1 MSYIIDGTV
10 DRSVDRTVD
19 PSVNRTVLGGPPWRP
34 LGGPAPPPPRQPL
47 DGPSAAEP
55 NNQTVNFQPYG
66 LQAAQI
72 FATIAG
78 GSFVRRAFRTKIH
91 RMIPCTCRCL
101 SRLLRRALRVSTC
114 CQTSRSALAL
124 GLALALATAP
134 ELLAL
139 SWDRA
144 KSSGTAVNCRFSSLR
159 AMMATNGFAYARH
172 AQKAKYTPPWEEG
185 QVQHV
190 APPPWEEG

>member
-1 MSYIIDGTV
+1 MAS
-10 DRSVDRTVD
+10 
-19 PSVNRTVLGGPPWRP
+19 PWRP
-34 LGGPAPPPPRQPL
+34 RPPPPRQPL
-47 DGPSAAEP
+47 GSPSAAPRRP
-55 NNQTVNFQPYG
+55 NRTTKTVTFQPYG

-72 FATIAG
+72 FATSSG
-78 GSFVRRAFRTKIH
+78 GSFVRRALRTKIH
-91 RMIPCTCRCL
+91 RMILCTCRRL
-101 SRLLRRALRVSTC
+101 SRLLRRPLRVSIG
-114 CQTSRSALAL
+114 CQTSRLALAL